1 MAHSSRHK
9 PRRPRPHK
17 PPRPRGPWANGPIP
31 VVGLIGGIGAGK
43 SLAASSLAHLG
54 LLVLD
59 ADAIGHALL
68 AQRPAR
74 DRVVERFGSGV
85 LMAPVAGA
93 EGSDPEVDRKAL
105 GRIVFADPSARR
117 DLEAILHPAMRKT
130 FERAIARAGRN
141 GQAGVVLDAAIL
153 YEAGWNTLC
162 DTVIFIEVPRD
173 QRLARLA
180 SERGWSAEDLD
191 VRERAQAPLAEKRER
206 ADHVLENA
214 ADPADFRATVAAW
227 WSSFL
232 PTRRTFGRP
241 GSSRP

>member
-17 PPRPRGPWANGPIP
+17 PPRPRGPWVNGPIP
-31 VVGLIGGIGAGK
+31 VIGLTGGIGAGK
-43 SLAASSLAHLG
+43 SLAASSLEHLG

-68 AQRPAR
+68 AQSPAR
-74 DRVVERFGSGV
+74 DRVVERFGREI
-85 LMAPVAGA
+85 LMPPGAGL
-93 EGSDPEVDRKAL
+93 ESPDLEIDRKAL

-130 FERAIARAGRN
+130 FERAVARSGRN
-141 GQAGVVLDAAIL
+141 SQPGVVLDAAVL

-162 DTVIFIEVPRD
+162 DTVVFIEAPRD

-180 SERGWSAEDLD
+180 SGRGWSPEDLD
-191 VRERAQAPLAEKRER
+191 IRERAQLPLAEKRVR

-214 ADPADFRATVAAW
+214 TDPADFQAAVAAW
-227 WSSFL
+227 WSTFL
-232 PTRRTFGRP
+232 PTRRTFGRTRSP
-241 GSSRP
+241 HP

>member
-31 VVGLIGGIGAGK
+31 VVGLVGGIGAGK

-68 AQRPAR
+68 AQSPAR
-74 DRVVERFGSGV
+74 DRVVERFGREI
-85 LMAPVAGA
+85 LMTPGAGF
-93 EGSDPEVDRKAL
+93 EDNDPEVDRKAL
-105 GRIVFADPSARR
+105 GRLVFADPSARR
-117 DLEAILHPAMRKT
+117 DLETILHPAMRKT
-130 FERAIARAGRN
+130 FERAVGRAGRN
-141 GQAGVVLDAAIL
+141 GLAGVVLDAAIL

-162 DTVIFIEVPRD
+162 DTVIFVEAPRD
-173 QRLARLA
+173 QRLARVA
-180 SERGWSAEDLD
+180 SGRGWSAEDLD
-191 VRERAQAPLAEKRER
+191 LRERAQSPLASKRDR
-206 ADHVLENA
+206 ADYVLENA
-214 ADPADFRATVAAW
+214 ADPATFRAAVAAW

-232 PTRRTFGRP
+232 PTRRTRGQP
-241 GSSRP
+241 GSPRP